1 MLKKIG
7 IILIFLTAL
16 PGLLNS
22 SAGSTAYLKNIRYY
36 TYDDY
41 TRVVLDLSSPLKI
54 REKVLPGESKFRLY
68 FDLERCDFAP
78 GYPDDKK
85 KEISIEQG
93 HLMRIRLAKRNR
105 YCVRVVFDFDTFEKY
120 TMFYLNSPFRIVFDI
135 FQNGNGTVGGTE
147 DITITKPAQP
157 VDNAYSIV
165 RQLGL
170 GVRTIVID
178 PGHGGVDPGTMN
190 ESLKLYEKEITLDI
204 SRHLKSLFEKHPEYD
219 VILTRNDD
227 RYISLEERTAIAN
240 SKKGDIFLSIHL
252 NSAPRKSAR
261 GIECYYLSMT
271 TDPWS
276 MQVAALENKIN
287 RKSIGEMQPI
297 VEQIVK
303 HAKISESKVL
313 TTHIQENLVEVLK
326 KKYNPVDNLGVKK
339 APFFVLAGARMPAVL
354 AEVSFLSN
362 KDEGKLLK
370 TSAYR
375 NSIAEGLYTGII
387 SYIKSLGKK

>member
-1 MLKKIG
+1 MAKKIG
-7 IILIFLTAL
+7 IILVFLMVL
-16 PGLLNS
+16 HGLLNS
-22 SAGSTAYLKNIRYY
+22 SARSISYLKNIRYY

-41 TRVVLDLSSPLKI
+41 TRVVLDLSAPLKI
-54 REKVLPGESKFRLY
+54 KEKVLPGESKYRLY
-68 FDLERCDFAP
+68 FDMERCDYAP

-85 KEISIEQG
+85 KEIAIEQG

-105 YCVRVVFDFDTFEKY
+105 DCVRVVFDFDTFEKY

-135 FQNGNGTVGGTE
+135 FQDGNGTVQGKE
-147 DITITKPAQP
+147 NIPISKPAQP
-157 VDNAYSIV
+157 VDNGYSIV

-190 ESLKLYEKEITLDI
+190 ESLKLSEKEIALDI
-204 SRHLKSLFEKHPEYD
+204 AVKLKSLFEKNSDYH
-219 VILTRNDD
+219 VILTRSDD

-276 MQVAALENKIN
+276 MQVAALENKVN

-303 HAKISESKVL
+303 HAKISESKVF
-313 TTHIQENLVEVLK
+313 TTHIQENLVGVLK
-326 KKYNPVDNLGVKK
+326 KKYNPVENLGVKK

-362 KDEGKLLK
+362 RDEGKLLK
-370 TSAYR
+370 TPAYR
-375 NSIAEGLYTGII
+375 YSIAEGLYAGII